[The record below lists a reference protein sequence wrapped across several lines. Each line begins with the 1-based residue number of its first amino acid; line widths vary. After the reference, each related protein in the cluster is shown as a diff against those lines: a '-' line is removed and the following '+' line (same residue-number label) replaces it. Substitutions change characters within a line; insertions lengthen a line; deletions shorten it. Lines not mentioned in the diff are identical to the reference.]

1 MPNLKTRIEFEF
13 PSEELARNI
22 AFALEVNKKINRGK
36 LVITSTGKKLVLDFE
51 AEDETAL
58 RAALNTHLRLVDM
71 ILNAWEVVENGR
83 SKRC

>member
-36 LVITSTGKKLVLDFE
+36 LVITSTRKKLILDFE

-71 ILNAWEVVENGR
+71 LLNTWEVVENGR